1 MLVKSGMTS
10 SDAIKTFGIIT
21 GMALPVILFPATLTN
36 SVSVM
41 LLPSVSKSRDNIAK
55 IKKSASNALLFSLIF
70 GFVCIIFLITFGAL
84 ICQSAFNEAML
95 TDYIRVMAWLC
106 PFIFVSTT
114 FKSILNAMGKSSHV
128 FANNMLSESIMII
141 CILIFIPKIGINA
154 YMFGLLTSQCA
165 NAILQLITFSR
176 SINRLN
182 GNN

>member
-1 MLVKSGMTS
+1 
-10 SDAIKTFGIIT
+10 
-21 GMALPVILFPATLTN
+21 
-36 SVSVM
+36 
-41 LLPSVSKSRDNIAK
+41 
-55 IKKSASNALLFSLIF
+55 
-70 GFVCIIFLITFGAL
+70 
-84 ICQSAFNEAML
+84 
-95 TDYIRVMAWLC
+95 MAWLC